1 MAFGTWR
8 QVFKGDFGFIIVV
21 DILRGNRCFC
31 VFLFLF
37 NQISYVTEVD
47 MDIVLLL
54 ITINKMN
61 IKLRVI
67 W

>member
-8 QVFKGDFGFIIVV
+8 QVFKGDFGFIIMV

-31 VFLFLF
+31 VFLFF
-37 NQISYVTEVD
+37 KQISYVTEVD

-54 ITINKMN
+54 ITINKMK

>member
-1 MAFGTWR
+1 MFLCFSFC
-8 QVFKGDFGFIIVV
+8 FK
-21 DILRGNRCFC
+21 
-31 VFLFLF
+31 
-37 NQISYVTEVD
+37 QISYVTEVD

-54 ITINKMN
+54 ITINKMK